1 MRLTKFALIAL
12 VSSSSLLAK
21 PAWSESAAPQT
32 NPTPEITHP
41 STAEPVTIKTANQG
55 VDAGVI
61 PVETTPIPESD
72 RLQPSPT
79 SAKAADRS
87 IDLKKSSVAPT
98 SKRSTKATVT
108 IAEAQKS
115 KDTTQN
121 LKPIAEQTKEPVKK
135 DRVKY
140 VIPPLNQPKIVKS
153 RTTKPNVAKKPDRKL
168 VGKEVLI
175 STKPASKPAAKK
187 LPSLLKTAQAPATP
201 ETPAKPSSTE
211 PPKPAATPADTTTPA
226 TPTTPTTPSSP
237 LDTPTTPT
245 TPDIPAPPDTPA
257 TTTTE
262 PQVLVGEVLLK
273 TPSGQPVPPDI
284 ERQAYD
290 AIATK
295 PGRTTSRTQLQS
307 DINAIFATGYFADVK
322 GDLEDTDIGVRV
334 TFVVDVN
341 PVLKVV
347 QTEGT
352 SVLEEGTI
360 DKIFGDQYGKVIN
373 LRDLQTG
380 VKALEKYYQ
389 DKGYVLAQVADVKSQ
404 PDGTVTVVVAEGVV
418 EDIKV
423 GFLNEEGKTQD
434 KDGKTLTG
442 NTRDFIIT
450 RELNLKPGQ
459 VFNRNTVQSD
469 LQRVFGLG
477 IFDDVNVALNPG
489 TDPKKVVVTV
499 NVKERS
505 TGSIAVGAGISSATG
520 FFGTVSF
527 QQANLGGNNQKL
539 GLDIQVG
546 ERDLLFDLNFTD
558 PWLAG
563 DPNRTSFTANIFSRR
578 LFSYIFDNPPA
589 APTDIGV
596 GPDRTDTPREN
607 RLGLGFSFSRPL
619 GNGITASLGFRYER
633 VTITDSN
640 GNVTPFDGRGNQL
653 AINPDGRDDL
663 FLLQFA
669 AAQDLRDDPLKT
681 TKGSVLRFVTEQSLP
696 FGSGSI
702 FFNRLRASYSFYI
715 PVKFTNFTEGPQTL
729 AFNIQAGTIIGTLP
743 PYEAFRIGGS
753 NSVRGWDEG
762 RIGSGRSYALV
773 SAEYRFPVFSI
784 VNGVLFADY
793 GTDLGTG
800 SSVPGNPAGVRG
812 KPGSGGGYG
821 VGVRIQS
828 PLGAIRIDYGFA
840 TNGGTQFS
848 FGLGEK
854 F

>member
-32 NPTPEITHP
+32 NPTPEVTQSITP
-41 STAEPVTIKTANQG
+41 TPVTVKTANQG

-61 PVETTPIPESD
+61 PVETAPVETLD
-72 RLQPSPT
+72 QPQSRPT
-79 SAKAADRS
+79 ATKADRAA
-87 IDLKKSSVAPT
+87 LNPKKSVASA
-98 SKRSTKATVT
+98 SKRSPQATPTV
-108 IAEAQKS
+108 AEAQTTS
-115 KDTTQN
+115 NDTTQN
-121 LKPIAEQTKEPVKK
+121 LKPISGQPEDPVKQ

-140 VIPPLNQPKIVKS
+140 VIPPLNQPKSVKP
-153 RTTKPNVAKKPDRKL
+153 RITKPNLAKKSGRKL
-168 VGKEVLI
+168 AGKEVLI
-175 STKPASKPAAKK
+175 STKPAVKPAAKK
-187 LPSLLKTAQAPATP
+187 RPSLLKTAQTPATT

-211 PPKPAATPADTTTPA
+211 QPKPATTPADTTTPA
-226 TPTTPTTPSSP
+226 TPTPSSP

-245 TPDIPAPPDTPA
+245 TPDIPSPPDTPA
-257 TTTTE
+257 TTTPE

-307 DINAIFATGYFADVK
+307 DINAIFSTGYFADVK

-334 TFVVDVN
+334 TFVVEVN

-347 QTEGT
+347 QTEGA

-360 DKIFGDQYGKVIN
+360 DKIFSSQYGKVIN

-404 PDGTVTVVVAEGVV
+404 PDGTVTIVVAEGVV
-418 EDIKV
+418 EDVKV

-434 KDGKTLTG
+434 KDGKPITG

-520 FFGTVSF
+520 LFGTVSF

-563 DPNRTSFTANIFSRR
+563 DPYRTSFTANIFSRR
-578 LFSYIFDNPPA
+578 LFSYIFDNPPG
-589 APTDIGV
+589 APADIGV
-596 GPDRTDTPREN
+596 GPDKNDTPREN
-607 RLGLGFSFSRPL
+607 RLGFGFSFSRPL

-640 GNVTPFDGRGNQL
+640 GTVTPFDGRGNQL

>member
-1 MRLTKFALIAL
+1 VDEGIIPIESLQDRPETQPLEQLKTSRSVDVEALNPKTKSIDSADLASKYLPQASNIAQQQTQPQVKTKPIVALTTLKP
-12 VSSSSLLAK
+12 VSSQQIKIARATPQNLSKNVAQNFAKKPNQSKLAARPVQTTSKKAPSLR
-21 PAWSESAAPQT
+21 
-32 NPTPEITHP
+32 
-41 STAEPVTIKTANQG
+41 KTAQ
-55 VDAGVI
+55 
-61 PVETTPIPESD
+61 TPKAPTQ
-72 RLQPSPT
+72 QPSP
-79 SAKAADRS
+79 S
-87 IDLKKSSVAPT
+87 
-98 SKRSTKATVT
+98 
-108 IAEAQKS
+108 
-115 KDTTQN
+115 
-121 LKPIAEQTKEPVKK
+121 EP
-135 DRVKY
+135 
-140 VIPPLNQPKIVKS
+140 Q
-153 RTTKPNVAKKPDRKL
+153 
-168 VGKEVLI
+168 
-175 STKPASKPAAKK
+175 
-187 LPSLLKTAQAPATP
+187 
-201 ETPAKPSSTE
+201 KPSTTPTE
-211 PPKPAATPADTTTPA
+211 TTTPA
-226 TPTTPTTPSSP
+226 TPGTPSLDVTPT
-237 LDTPTTPT
+237 
-245 TPDIPAPPDTPA
+245 PAPPETPA
-257 TTTTE
+257 TAPE
-262 PQVLVGEVLLK
+262 AQVLVGEVLLT
-273 TPSGQPVPPDI
+273 TPNGQPVPPDI

-307 DINAIFATGYFADVK
+307 DINAIYSTGYFGNVK
-322 GDLEDTDIGVRV
+322 GDLQDTEIGVRV
-334 TFVVDVN
+334 TFVVEVN
-341 PVLKVV
+341 PVLKTV

-360 DKIFGDQYGKVIN
+360 DKIFGSQYGKVIN
-373 LRDLQTG
+373 LRDLQTS

-423 GFLNEEGKTQD
+423 GFLNEEGKGQNT
-434 KDGKTLTG
+434 DGTPVRG

-450 RELNLKPGQ
+450 RELNLKPGT

-520 FFGTVSF
+520 LFGTVSF

-563 DPNRTSFTANIFSRR
+563 DPFRTSFTANIFNRR
-578 LFSYIFDNPPA
+578 LFSYIFDNPPG

-596 GPDRTDTPREN
+596 GPDKTDTPREN
-607 RLGLGFSFSRPL
+607 RLGAGFSFSRPL

-633 VTITDSN
+633 VTITDS
-640 GNVTPFDGRGNQL
+640 GNTITPFDGRGNQL
-653 AINPDGRDDL
+653 TLDPSGRDDL

-681 TKGSVLRFVTEQSLP
+681 TKGSVLRLVTEQSLP
-696 FGSGSI
+696 FGNGSV

-715 PVKFTNFTEGPQTL
+715 PVKFTSFNEGPQTL
-729 AFNIQAGTIIGTLP
+729 AFNIQAGTVIGNLP

-762 RIGSGRSYALV
+762 RIGSGRSYALI

-800 SSVPGNPAGVRG
+800 ASVPGNPAGVRN
-812 KPGSGGGYG
+812 KPGNGGGYG